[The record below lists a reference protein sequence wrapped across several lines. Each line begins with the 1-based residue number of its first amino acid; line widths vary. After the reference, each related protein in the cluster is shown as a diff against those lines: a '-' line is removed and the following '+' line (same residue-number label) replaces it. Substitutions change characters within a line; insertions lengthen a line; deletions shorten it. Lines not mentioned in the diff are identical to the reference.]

1 VKNVVYKFYITLTC
15 LTNDYPYG
23 MHGFTCADLDLLCCG
38 GCMIEIVIDGKYRIV
53 EEGLTL
59 LEAAKVCGVEIPSLC
74 GMNKSNEKVPCDLC
88 VVEVESGG
96 TKRACELEVYRGLNV
111 VTQSE
116 QLSEHRRKALNRIMT
131 DHYADCEAPC
141 KTACP
146 AGVDIQSYLYHI
158 AQNDHQKAIEVIKR
172 TLPMPLSIG
181 RVCPAFCES
190 ECRRS
195 LVDEPIAIRQLKRH
209 AADADLSAHEA
220 YVPEKKPSKGLNIA
234 VVGSG
239 PGGLT
244 AGYYLS
250 NEGYDVTVFESMP
263 KAGGWLRYGIPEYRL
278 PKDILDKEIELMCRN
293 GMQVHTNQKLGVDF
307 TLSQL
312 SEEYDAVCLAVGASQ
327 AVEMHYTGS
336 DLEGC
341 YLGVDYLKDYVTEQN
356 YVTGHKVAVIGG
368 GNTAID
374 CARTA
379 RRAGADTTLI
389 YRRTRDE
396 MPAEDY
402 EIVEAEH
409 EGVKF
414 HFLTNPAENLA
425 DETGRVNAIR
435 LERMALGEP
444 DASGRRSPK
453 PTGEFFTEE
462 FDTVIAAVSQKPD
475 LSFLEGEDLSIPL
488 TRWNTSD
495 ADEKTMHTGTGN
507 IFSIGDFRR
516 GPATAVEA
524 VGDGRV
530 AAKAIDL
537 FLNGDM
543 ADMPKAA
550 FNSRKEKKLSQVDP
564 LHFENIQK
572 VARSIMPELTPAQR
586 EQSFAEVE
594 LGFDN
599 EEAMK
604 EVARCLECG
613 CQANTDCAL
622 RDYSTEYEAEQS
634 FEFSLQIKSH
644 QDWLDLRAKDLRHKY
659 EVDRSSEFIE
669 FDANRCIS
677 CGQCIQACRDKAVH
691 GVLNFVCD
699 KQGRPAL
706 RPDDRPHFGS
716 NKNGLTLM
724 GDSNCVQCGACVQVC
739 PTGAMVDSRDRS
751 QGRTED
757 LKAVDTICTYCGVGC
772 KLTMFV
778 DEATNTIR
786 YVKGGDS
793 PVNQGMLCVKG
804 RFGFDFIGSEE
815 RLTTPLIRKDGWLQ
829 PASWEEAIQL
839 IASKFSGI
847 KQDFGS
853 NALAGFSSAKTT
865 NEDNYAFQKF
875 VRRELG
881 TNNVDH
887 CARLCHASSVT
898 GLEASL
904 GSGAMTND
912 IPSIKHSDVIFII
925 GSDTTSAHPIIASHI
940 KQAIRHHG
948 ARLIVADPKRVDM
961 AEHAELYMA
970 HRPGTDVML
979 LNGVMQQII
988 KNGWYDQEYI
998 EERVDGFDTLLQ
1010 EVMSPA
1016 YNLDK
1021 VELVTGVKAED
1032 IQAMARM
1039 IGTADRTAVYYSMG
1053 ITQHTT
1059 GHDNVRSIANLQL
1072 LCGNIGIEGGGINP
1086 LRGQSNVQGACDMG
1100 ALPNSFPGYQKVYN
1114 PIVRQKFAIE
1124 WNAPNLP
1131 SEQGLTLTEIIDA
1144 ACHRDVRGMYIMG
1157 ENPVLSDPN
1166 QAHVIEGLEALD
1178 FLVVQD
1184 IFLTET
1190 AQYADVVLPSCSF
1203 AEKAGHFTN
1212 TERRVQRVNPVV
1224 TAPGE
1229 AKEDWWIVQ
1238 EIANAMGSDWDY
1250 HCVSDITNEIARVTP
1265 QYAGLR
1271 WDAITPNGVQ
1281 WPSNKNNPAGTRIMH
1296 QTQFTRGK
1304 GQMVGV
1310 PFRYAAE
1317 LPDEE
1322 YPLVLTTGR
1331 VLEQFHTG
1339 TMTRKTKGLDNLA
1352 GPRAMVSVE
1361 DAEALGISNGQR
1373 LTVSTRRGS
1382 IEIDAFV
1389 TKRIQ
1394 KGVVFIPFH
1403 FVESPVNRLTTTA
1416 TDPHAKI
1423 PEFKVAAVK
1432 VEVSEKTTQTES
1444 LEDSYQHV

>member
-1 VKNVVYKFYITLTC
+1 
-15 LTNDYPYG
+15 
-23 MHGFTCADLDLLCCG
+23 
-38 GCMIEIVIDGKYRIV
+38 MIEIVIDGKYRIV

-356 YVTGHKVAVIGG
+356 YVTGQKVAVIGG

-543 ADMPKAA
+543 ANMPKAA

-604 EVARCLECG
+604 EAARCLECG

-622 RDYSTEYEAEQS
+622 RDYSTEYEAQQS
-634 FEFSLQIKSH
+634 FDFSLQIKSH

-659 EVDRSSEFIE
+659 EVDRSSEFIK

-1229 AKEDWWIVQ
+1229 AKEDWWIIQ

-1432 VEVSEKTTQTES
+1432 VEVSEKALLTEPATEVVHS
-1444 LEDSYQHV
+1444 I

>member
-1 VKNVVYKFYITLTC
+1 
-15 LTNDYPYG
+15 
-23 MHGFTCADLDLLCCG
+23 
-38 GCMIEIVIDGKYRIV
+38 MIEIVIDGKYRIV

-293 GMQVHTNQKLGVDF
+293 GMQVHTNQKLGVDL

-356 YVTGHKVAVIGG
+356 YVTGQKVAVIGG

-604 EVARCLECG
+604 EAARCLECG

-634 FEFSLQIKSH
+634 FDFSL
-644 QDWLDLRAKDLRHKY
+644 
-659 EVDRSSEFIE
+659 
-669 FDANRCIS
+669 
-677 CGQCIQACRDKAVH
+677 
-691 GVLNFVCD
+691 
-699 KQGRPAL
+699 
-706 RPDDRPHFGS
+706 
-716 NKNGLTLM
+716 
-724 GDSNCVQCGACVQVC
+724 
-739 PTGAMVDSRDRS
+739 
-751 QGRTED
+751 
-757 LKAVDTICTYCGVGC
+757 
-772 KLTMFV
+772 
-778 DEATNTIR
+778 
-786 YVKGGDS
+786 
-793 PVNQGMLCVKG
+793 
-804 RFGFDFIGSEE
+804 
-815 RLTTPLIRKDGWLQ
+815 
-829 PASWEEAIQL
+829 
-839 IASKFSGI
+839 
-847 KQDFGS
+847 
-853 NALAGFSSAKTT
+853 
-865 NEDNYAFQKF
+865 
-875 VRRELG
+875 
-881 TNNVDH
+881 
-887 CARLCHASSVT
+887 
-898 GLEASL
+898 
-904 GSGAMTND
+904 
-912 IPSIKHSDVIFII
+912 
-925 GSDTTSAHPIIASHI
+925 
-940 KQAIRHHG
+940 
-948 ARLIVADPKRVDM
+948 
-961 AEHAELYMA
+961 
-970 HRPGTDVML
+970 
-979 LNGVMQQII
+979 
-988 KNGWYDQEYI
+988 
-998 EERVDGFDTLLQ
+998 
-1010 EVMSPA
+1010 
-1016 YNLDK
+1016 
-1021 VELVTGVKAED
+1021 
-1032 IQAMARM
+1032 
-1039 IGTADRTAVYYSMG
+1039 
-1053 ITQHTT
+1053 
-1059 GHDNVRSIANLQL
+1059 
-1072 LCGNIGIEGGGINP
+1072 
-1086 LRGQSNVQGACDMG
+1086 
-1100 ALPNSFPGYQKVYN
+1100 
-1114 PIVRQKFAIE
+1114 
-1124 WNAPNLP
+1124 
-1131 SEQGLTLTEIIDA
+1131 
-1144 ACHRDVRGMYIMG
+1144 
-1157 ENPVLSDPN
+1157 
-1166 QAHVIEGLEALD
+1166 
-1178 FLVVQD
+1178 
-1184 IFLTET
+1184 
-1190 AQYADVVLPSCSF
+1190 
-1203 AEKAGHFTN
+1203 
-1212 TERRVQRVNPVV
+1212 
-1224 TAPGE
+1224 
-1229 AKEDWWIVQ
+1229 
-1238 EIANAMGSDWDY
+1238 
-1250 HCVSDITNEIARVTP
+1250 
-1265 QYAGLR
+1265 
-1271 WDAITPNGVQ
+1271 
-1281 WPSNKNNPAGTRIMH
+1281 
-1296 QTQFTRGK
+1296 
-1304 GQMVGV
+1304 
-1310 PFRYAAE
+1310 
-1317 LPDEE
+1317 
-1322 YPLVLTTGR
+1322 
-1331 VLEQFHTG
+1331 
-1339 TMTRKTKGLDNLA
+1339 
-1352 GPRAMVSVE
+1352 
-1361 DAEALGISNGQR
+1361 
-1373 LTVSTRRGS
+1373 
-1382 IEIDAFV
+1382 
-1389 TKRIQ
+1389 
-1394 KGVVFIPFH
+1394 
-1403 FVESPVNRLTTTA
+1403 
-1416 TDPHAKI
+1416 
-1423 PEFKVAAVK
+1423 
-1432 VEVSEKTTQTES
+1432 
-1444 LEDSYQHV
+1444 

>member
-1 VKNVVYKFYITLTC
+1 
-15 LTNDYPYG
+15 
-23 MHGFTCADLDLLCCG
+23 
-38 GCMIEIVIDGKYRIV
+38 MIEIIIDGKYRIV
-53 EEGLTL
+53 EEGSTL
-59 LEAAKVCGVEIPSLC
+59 LEAAKVCGIEIPSLC
-74 GMNKSNEKVPCDLC
+74 GLNKSNQKVPCDLC

-96 TKRACELEVYRGLNV
+96 TQRACELEVYRGLNV
-111 VTQSE
+111 KTQSD
-116 QLSEHRRKALNRIMT
+116 QLSEHRRQALNRIMQ

-146 AGVDIQSYLYHI
+146 AGVDIQSYLYFI
-158 AQNDHQKAIEVIKR
+158 AQNDHKKAIEVIKR

-195 LVDEPIAIRQLKRH
+195 LVDESIAIRQLKRH
-209 AADADLSAHEA
+209 AADADLAAQEA
-220 YVPEKKPSKGLNIA
+220 YTPEKKADKNRSIA
-234 VVGSG
+234 IVGSG

-278 PKDILDKEIELMCRN
+278 PKAILDKEIELMCRN
-293 GMQVHTNQKLGVDF
+293 GMQIKTEQKLGENLS
-307 TLSQL
+307 LSQL
-312 SEEYDAVCLAVGASQ
+312 SDDYDAVCLAVGASL
-327 AVEMHYTGS
+327 AVEMKYPGS
-336 DLEGC
+336 ELAGC
-341 YLGVDYLKDYVTEQN
+341 YLGVDYLKDFVTEQT
-356 YVTGHKVAVIGG
+356 YTTGEKVAVIGG

-379 RRAGADTTLI
+379 RRAGADTTII
-389 YRRTRDE
+389 YRRTREE

-402 EIVEAEH
+402 EIEEAEH

-414 HFLTNPAENLA
+414 LFLTNPAENIA
-425 DETGRVNAIR
+425 DENGHVKEVR

-444 DASGRRSPK
+444 DASGRRRPE
-453 PTGEFFTEE
+453 PTGEFFTQA

-475 LSFLEGEDLSIPL
+475 LSFLEGDDLSIPL
-488 TRWNTSD
+488 TRWNTSESD
-495 ADEKTMHTGTGN
+495 PQTMHTGTGN

-524 VGDGRV
+524 VGDGRI

-543 ADMPKAA
+543 ADMPAPA
-550 FNSRKEKKLSQVDP
+550 FNSRKEQKLAQVDP
-564 LHFENIQK
+564 IHFENLQK

-586 EQSFAEVE
+586 EQSFDEVE

-599 EEAMK
+599 EEAIK
-604 EVARCLECG
+604 EAARCLECG
-613 CQANTDCAL
+613 CQANTSCDL
-622 RDYSTEYEAEQS
+622 RDYSTEYGAEQH
-634 FEFSLQIKSH
+634 FELGLEVKSH
-644 QDWLDLRAKDLRHKY
+644 QDWLNIRAKDSRHKFS
-659 EVDRSSEFIE
+659 VDRSSEFIE

-677 CGQCIQACRDKAVH
+677 CGQCIQACSEQAVH
-691 GVLNFVCD
+691 GILNFVHD
-699 KQGRPAL
+699 QHGRPAL

-716 NKNGLTLM
+716 SKNGRLLM
-724 GDSNCVQCGACVQVC
+724 GDSNCVQCGACVQAC
-739 PTGAMVDSRDRS
+739 PTGAMVDSRDRA
-751 QGRTED
+751 QGREEV
-757 LKAVDTICTYCGVGC
+757 LKKVDTICTYCGVGC
-772 KLTMFV
+772 KLTMHV
-778 DEATNTIR
+778 DEANNQIMRVT
-786 YVKGGDS
+786 GAQS
-793 PVNQGMLCVKG
+793 PVNEGMLCVKG
-804 RFGFDFIGSEE
+804 RFGFDFISDDA

-829 PASWEEAIQL
+829 PASWDEAIAL
-839 IASKFSGI
+839 IAKKFTAI
-847 KQDFGS
+847 KQDFGG

-875 VRRELG
+875 IRRELG
-881 TNNVDH
+881 TNNIDH

-948 ARLIVADPKRVDM
+948 ARLIVADPKRIDM
-961 AEHAELYMA
+961 ADHAELYLA

-979 LNGVMQQII
+979 LNGIMQQII

-1016 YNLDK
+1016 YALDK
-1021 VELVTGVKAED
+1021 VELVTGVSGDD
-1032 IQAMARM
+1032 IFAMARM
-1039 IGTADRTAVYYSMG
+1039 IGTAERTAVYYSMG

-1100 ALPNSFPGYQKVYN
+1100 ALPNNYPGYQKVYN
-1114 PIVRQKFAIE
+1114 PMIRQKFAIE
-1124 WNAPNLP
+1124 WDAPNLP
-1131 SEQGLTLTEIIDA
+1131 SEPGLTLTEIIDG
-1144 ACHRDVRGMYIMG
+1144 ACNRDLRGLYIMG

-1166 QAHVIEGLEALD
+1166 QAHVIEGLETLD

-1203 AEKAGHFTN
+1203 AEKSGHFTN
-1212 TERRVQRVNPVV
+1212 TERRVQRVNPAVK
-1224 TAPGE
+1224 APGE
-1229 AKEDWWIVQ
+1229 AKEDWWIIQ
-1238 EIANAMGSDWDY
+1238 QIANAMGGDWHY
-1250 HCVSDITNEIARVTP
+1250 KEVSDITSEIARVTP

-1271 WDAITPNGVQ
+1271 WEAITPDGVQ
-1281 WPSNKNNPAGTRIMH
+1281 WPSNKNNPNGTRIMH

-1317 LPDEE
+1317 LPDEDF
-1322 YPLVLTTGR
+1322 PLVLTTGR

-1352 GPRAMVSVE
+1352 GPRAMISVQ

-1373 LTVSTRRGS
+1373 LRVSTRRGS

-1394 KGVVFIPFH
+1394 QGVVFIPFH

-1432 VEVSEKTTQTES
+1432 VEAVEPQAT
-1444 LEDSYQHV
+1444 H

>member
-1 VKNVVYKFYITLTC
+1 
-15 LTNDYPYG
+15 
-23 MHGFTCADLDLLCCG
+23 
-38 GCMIEIVIDGKYRIV
+38 MIEIVIDGKYRIV

-220 YVPEKKPSKGLNIA
+220 YVPEKKSSKGLNIA

-293 GMQVHTNQKLGVDF
+293 GMQVRTNQKLGVDF

-312 SEEYDAVCLAVGASQ
+312 SGEYDAVCLAVGASQ

-356 YVTGHKVAVIGG
+356 YVTGQKVAVIGG

-604 EVARCLECG
+604 EAARCLECG

-634 FEFSLQIKSH
+634 FDFSLQIKSH

-839 IASKFSGI
+839 VASKFSGI

-1229 AKEDWWIVQ
+1229 AKEDWWIIQ

-1271 WDAITPNGVQ
+1271 WEAITPNGVQ

-1373 LTVSTRRGS
+1373 LKVSTRRGS

-1432 VEVSEKTTQTES
+1432 VEASEKVLHTEPAT
-1444 LEDSYQHV
+1444 EAVHTI

>member
-1 VKNVVYKFYITLTC
+1 
-15 LTNDYPYG
+15 
-23 MHGFTCADLDLLCCG
+23 
-38 GCMIEIVIDGKYRIV
+38 MIEIVIDGKYRIV

-220 YVPEKKPSKGLNIA
+220 YVPEKKSSKGLNIA
-234 VVGSG
+234 VVGGG

-293 GMQVHTNQKLGVDF
+293 GMQVRTNQKLGVDF

-356 YVTGHKVAVIGG
+356 YVTGQKVAVIGG

-604 EVARCLECG
+604 EAARCLECG

-634 FEFSLQIKSH
+634 FDFSFQIKSH
-644 QDWLDLRAKDLRHKY
+644 QDWLDFRAKDLRHKY

-829 PASWEEAIQL
+829 PASWEEAIKL

-998 EERVDGFDTLLQ
+998 EERVDGFDTLLR

-1100 ALPNSFPGYQKVYN
+1100 ALPNCYPGYQKVYN

-1131 SEQGLTLTEIIDA
+1131 SEHGLTLTEIIDA

-1229 AKEDWWIVQ
+1229 AKEDWWIIQ

-1250 HCVSDITNEIARVTP
+1250 RCVSDITNEIARVTP

-1271 WDAITPNGVQ
+1271 WEAITPNGVQ

-1382 IEIDAFV
+1382 IEINAFV

-1432 VEVSEKTTQTES
+1432 VEVSEKALLTEPATEAVHS
-1444 LEDSYQHV
+1444 I

>member
-1 VKNVVYKFYITLTC
+1 
-15 LTNDYPYG
+15 
-23 MHGFTCADLDLLCCG
+23 
-38 GCMIEIVIDGKYRIV
+38 MIEIVINGKYRIV
-53 EEGLTL
+53 EQGKTL

-74 GMNKSNEKVPCDLC
+74 GLNKSKDKVPCDLC
-88 VVEVESGG
+88 VVELDDGSTV
-96 TKRACELEVYRGLNV
+96 RACETQVYPGLKV
-111 VTQSE
+111 ITQSE
-116 QLSEHRRKALNRIMT
+116 QLAEHRRKALNRIMQ

-146 AGVDIQSYLYHI
+146 AGVDIQSYLYFI

-195 LVDEPIAIRQLKRH
+195 LVDESIAIRQLKRH
-209 AADADLSAHEA
+209 AADADLAMQEA
-220 YVPEKKPSKGLNIA
+220 YVPEKKADKNQSIA
-234 VVGSG
+234 IVGGG

-278 PKDILDKEIELMCRN
+278 PKAILDKEIELMCRN
-293 GMQVHTNQKLGVDF
+293 GMQIQTGQKLGQDF
-307 TLSQL
+307 TLSEL
-312 SEEYDAVCLAVGASQ
+312 SEKYSAVCLAVGASL
-327 AVEMHYTGS
+327 AVEMNYTGS
-336 DLEGC
+336 DLDGC
-341 YLGVDYLKDYVTEQN
+341 YLGVDYLKDYVTERN
-356 YVTGHKVAVIGG
+356 YTTGQKVAVIGG

-379 RRAGADTTLI
+379 RRAGADTTII
-389 YRRTRDE
+389 YRRTREE

-402 EIVEAEH
+402 EIMEAEH

-414 HFLTNPAENLA
+414 LFLTNPVENIA
-425 DETGRVNAIR
+425 DENGRVQTVR
-435 LERMALGEP
+435 LERMALGAA

-453 PTGEFFTEE
+453 ATGEFFTQE

-475 LSFLEGEDLSIPL
+475 LSFLDNDTLQIPL
-488 TRWNTSD
+488 TRWNTSESD
-495 ADEKTMHTGTGN
+495 PLTMHTGSGN

-543 ADMPKAA
+543 AEMPKPA
-550 FNSRKEKKLSQVDP
+550 FNSRKEQKLKQVDP
-564 LHFENIQK
+564 LQFEQFEK

-599 EEAMK
+599 DEAIK
-604 EVARCLECG
+604 EAARCLECG
-613 CQANTDCAL
+613 CQANSNCDL
-622 RDYSTEYEAEQS
+622 RDYSTEYQAEQT
-634 FEFSLQIKSH
+634 FSHSLNVQSH
-644 QDWLDLRAKDLRHKY
+644 SDWLNLRAKDPRHKFS
-659 EVDRSSEFIE
+659 VDRSSEFIE

-677 CGQCIQACRDKAVH
+677 CGQCIQACSEQAVH
-691 GVLNFVCD
+691 GVLNFVHD
-699 KQGRPAL
+699 QNGQPAV
-706 RPDDRPHFGS
+706 RPDDRPHFGTMCDG
-716 NKNGLTLM
+716 KLLM
-724 GDSNCVQCGACVQVC
+724 GDSNCVQCGACVQAC
-739 PTGAMVDSRDRS
+739 PTGAMVDKRDRS
-751 QGRTED
+751 QGRVEQF
-757 LKAVDTICTYCGVGC
+757 KQVDTICTYCGVGC
-772 KLTMFV
+772 KLTMHV
-778 DEATNTIR
+778 DEAKNRIQ
-786 YVKGGDS
+786 YVTGGHS

-804 RFGFDFIGSEE
+804 RFGFDFIIDNA
-815 RLTTPLIRKDGWLQ
+815 RLTTPLIRKDGVLQ
-829 PASWEEAIQL
+829 PATWQEAINL
-839 IASKFSGI
+839 IANKFSTI
-847 KQDFGS
+847 KHSFGS

-875 VRRELG
+875 IRRELG

-887 CARLCHASSVT
+887 CARLCHASTVT

-912 IPSIKHSDVIFII
+912 IPSIQHSDVIFII

-948 ARLIVADPKRVDM
+948 ARLVVADPKRIDM
-961 AEHAELYMA
+961 ADHAELYLA

-998 EERVDGFDTLLQ
+998 EERVDGFDTFLQ

-1016 YNLDK
+1016 YALDK
-1021 VELVTGVKAED
+1021 VELVTGVSAGD
-1032 IQAMARM
+1032 IFAMARM
-1039 IGTADRTAVYYSMG
+1039 IGTAKRTAVYYSMG

-1100 ALPNSFPGYQKVYN
+1100 ALPNNYPGYQKVYN
-1114 PIVRQKFAIE
+1114 PMVRDKFAME

-1131 SEQGLTLTEIIDA
+1131 LEPGLTLTEIIEA
-1144 ACHRDVRGMYIMG
+1144 ACHREVRGLYVMG

-1190 AQYADVVLPSCSF
+1190 AQYADVVLPAYSF
-1203 AEKAGHFTN
+1203 AEKSGHFTN
-1212 TERRVQRVNPVV
+1212 TERRVQRLNAAVS
-1224 TAPGE
+1224 APGE
-1229 AKEDWWIVQ
+1229 AKEDWWIIQ
-1238 EIANAMGSDWDY
+1238 EIANAMGSDWHY
-1250 HCVSDITNEIARVTP
+1250 QRVSDITAEIARVTP
-1265 QYAGLR
+1265 QYAGLA
-1271 WDAITPNGVQ
+1271 WENITADGVQ
-1281 WPSNKNNPAGTRIMH
+1281 WPSCKNNPQGTRIMH

-1331 VLEQFHTG
+1331 ILEQFHTG

-1352 GPRAMVSVE
+1352 GPRAMISVQ
-1361 DAEALGISNGQR
+1361 DAEALGIGNGQR
-1373 LTVSTRRGS
+1373 LRVTTRRGS

-1394 KGVVFIPFH
+1394 AGVVFIPFH
-1403 FVESPVNRLTTTA
+1403 FVESPVNRLTTA
-1416 TDPHAKI
+1416 ETDPHAKI
-1423 PEFKVAAVK
+1423 PEFKVAAVR
-1432 VEVSEKTTQTES
+1432 VEVLQPEP
-1444 LEDSYQHV
+1444 V